1 MYLAQHP
8 VCSKLHEQVSIV
20 TLRAAIAA
28 VIIGLWVLKL
38 VHREWGR
45 GTEEA
50 NVPRT
55 EARLCACCLPFS
67 LSLNH
72 HSLCRDNKSVLE
84 ISELTWRNYCL
95 PEWQSQV
102 RLIPEFFSY

>member
-1 MYLAQHP
+1 MHLAQP
-8 VCSKLHEQVSIV
+8 LVCRKLHEQVSVV
-20 TLRAAIAA
+20 TTRGALAA
-28 VIIGLWVLKL
+28 VIIALWVLKL

-50 NVPRT
+50 KVPRT
-55 EARLCACCLPFS
+55 EARLCAWCLHFS

-72 HSLCRDNKSVLE
+72 HSLCRDNKSILE

-102 RLIPEFFSY
+102 CLTPELFSY

>member
-1 MYLAQHP
+1 MRLAQRLA
-8 VCSKLHEQVSIV
+8 CRKLHEQVSV
-20 TLRAAIAA
+20 ATSRAALAA
-28 VIIGLWVLKL
+28 VTIALWVLKL

-50 NVPRT
+50 KVPRT
-55 EARLCACCLPFS
+55 EARLCAWCLHFP

-72 HSLCRDNKSVLE
+72 HSLCRDNKSILE

-102 RLIPEFFSY
+102 CLISELFSY